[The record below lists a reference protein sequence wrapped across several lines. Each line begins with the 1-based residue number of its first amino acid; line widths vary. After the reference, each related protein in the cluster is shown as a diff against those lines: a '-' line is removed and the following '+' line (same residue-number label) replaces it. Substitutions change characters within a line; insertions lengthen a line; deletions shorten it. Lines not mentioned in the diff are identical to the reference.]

1 MKKILILILAISLA
15 AAYPSFGEYEEFFV
29 TCDAPVLI
37 GSGIARYFV
46 YNGSGRVSTRYSY
59 GGTTGD
65 IILIK
70 MESNDSSCGSQVAE
84 VIKVPLAPSSLG
96 KIGVLNIG
104 EHRLKLKMNGDGRL
118 IVKEIKG

>member
-1 MKKILILILAISLA
+1 MKKLLILILAISLA
-15 AAYPSFGEYEEFFV
+15 ATYPSFGEYEEFFV

-59 GGTTGD
+59 GGIKGD
-65 IILIK
+65 VVMINRF
-70 MESNDSSCGSQVAE
+70 SADSSSGSQASE
-84 VIKVPLAPSSLG
+84 TIKVPLVGSSLG

-104 EHRLKLKMNGDGRL
+104 EHRLRLEMNVDGRL